1 MGLSFVC
8 PVGHRHMG
16 DGFCTYTGDFV
27 RGEFH
32 GRGEFRCCDGR
43 SYSGGWVRGKK
54 HGEGVQVFLR
64 EHETGDP
71 KRHFI
76 GPNGSLYRVHS
87 HLGLFQENKRQGY
100 GISVFMNGDQLLGE
114 FIDGQPHGIVVFK
127 FVSGKNKMA
136 LYEKGTRLRWLEGTA
151 EDEAIL
157 NSFKI
162 SLNNLKI

>member
-1 MGLSFVC
+1 MGLSFIC

-76 GPNGSLYRVHS
+76 GPNGSLYRVYS
-87 HLGLFQENKRQGY
+87 HLGLFQENNRQGY